1 VNGQRVQSGE
11 DRIIAMFRSLAQH
24 PGALGLMDDAA
35 VLQPPEDCDLVLTA
49 DAIVGGV
56 HFFTDDPPDAVA
68 RKALRVNLS
77 DLAAKGADPAGFLL
91 TLALP
96 NAADEEWLTAFARG
110 LAADAEAFG
119 CPLLGG
125 DTVKT
130 PGPATISAAALGF
143 VARGNMVRRSG
154 ARPGDAVVVTG
165 TVGDAALGLRLR
177 QKHEVAAQWELDKTA
192 RQYLIDR
199 YLLPQPRN
207 VLASAVRREASAAMD
222 VSDGLAGDLAK
233 LCAASQVGAEIMVEQ
248 VPLSQ
253 AARQAI
259 ARDAAA
265 REVALTGGDDYE
277 ILCTM
282 AVDKVAPF
290 RAAASAAGVAA
301 TEIGLIME
309 GEDVRLLDGQGRAL
323 TLAHTS
329 YSHF

>member
-1 VNGQRVQSGE
+1 VKTARAQSGE
-11 DRIIAMFRSLAQH
+11 DRIIAMFRPLAQH